1 MCVVLPVKIRTM
13 ALSSPSSSSSSP
25 PGKKKSFAILV
36 TGSPFPEVVK
46 KHGDF
51 TQRFLG
57 LLSESEREERGRER
71 GEEWDAFRVFEGESH
86 GDLSKYDGIVVTGS
100 KFDAHAQ
107 DQWILDLI
115 GEIRACHEREQRIL
129 GVCFGHQVRRLSGQS
144 IRPVNANQTSHSG
157 SF

>member
-1 MCVVLPVKIRTM
+1 M
-13 ALSSPSSSSSSP
+13 A
-25 PGKKKSFAILV
+25 
-36 TGSPFPEVVK
+36 
-46 KHGDF
+46 
-51 TQRFLG
+51 LG

-86 GDLSKYDGIVVTGS
+86 GDLSKYDGIDVTGS